1 MESSALASLMPP
13 PAAASAAAGME
24 GTSPPT
30 AAGAAFA
37 AVLSAT
43 ELTAAGPSPLALSPG
58 ALSPPLTTLAA
69 EPGKGLPEAAV
80 PGRFPVDVVEAEVA
94 PADATAVTADLLEA
108 LGALPGAV
116 AQPGGALDEGTR
128 RAARRPIGAD
138 DQGAHSDTLALTPL
152 TLAIRNA
159 DPRSAPKFAEAPVG
173 PTSAHVGGGAV
184 AASPSRDGLVGRSLG
199 AEPWLL
205 ESVEQHTE
213 ADLTMPRSAVPA
225 ADAVLRA
232 MARDATPAPASS
244 GAPLPLASAARFAAL
259 DGAGGHGPGGEGALA
274 PSQSA
279 RTDPAGLSASWS
291 AVDDARLAAFARG
304 GVDGSAVDQVDIDI
318 PVGGRSWE
326 RVFGER
332 VVWLMGQQIQ
342 AAEIK
347 LNPPHLGPLEV
358 RLTLSGGE
366 ASLSFGTPH
375 APVREA
381 IEQALPR
388 LREQLAEQNVVL
400 VNVDVGDRGVF
411 GQAAGRQEP
420 QEIAPARAGASAA
433 PEALSG
439 GTQTERG
446 PARGLVDEYA

>member
-13 PAAASAAAGME
+13 PAAASAAAGTE

-108 LGALPGAV
+108 LGASPSAV
-116 AQPGGALDEGTR
+116 AQPGGALDEDTR

-152 TLAIRNA
+152 ALAIRNA
-159 DPRSAPKFAEAPVG
+159 DPRPTSKVAQAPVG
-173 PTSAHVGGGAV
+173 PTPAHVGGGAG
-184 AASPSRDGLVGRSLG
+184 AASPSREGLAGRSLG
-199 AEPWLL
+199 ADPWLL

-232 MARDATPAPASS
+232 MAWPDATPAPASS
-244 GAPLPLASAARFAAL
+244 GAPLPLAFAAL

-274 PSQSA
+274 ASQSA

-304 GVDGSAVDQVDIDI
+304 GVDGPPADQVDIDI

-326 RVFGER
+326 RAFGER

-420 QEIAPARAGASAA
+420 QDIAPARAGASAA
-433 PEALSG
+433 AEALSG